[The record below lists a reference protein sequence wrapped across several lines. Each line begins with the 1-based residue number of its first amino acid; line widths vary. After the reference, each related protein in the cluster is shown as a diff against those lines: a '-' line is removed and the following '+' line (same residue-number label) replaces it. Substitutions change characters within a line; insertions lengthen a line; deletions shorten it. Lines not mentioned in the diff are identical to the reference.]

1 MVGQGFVETDNGAG
15 SILNARRFSLMPREV
30 PDLVKSLLMSTQ
42 PRTMS
47 PSTFPFMENFHMTR
61 TSNLGSL
68 NKREE
73 ASDTYSGEASS
84 NYERR
89 EDSSDDLKMAEILG
103 SNKNPDEERPI
114 SSKRFKKTENNH
126 LNDDIKIE
134 NADLEEDDKDMN
146 KLKSLK
152 RRDDIEDEYSS
163 LSERS
168 DGENDS
174 PINEDSEKKMLLRN
188 DEESSI
194 SEE

>member
-1 MVGQGFVETDNGAG
+1 METDNGAG

-42 PRTMS
+42 QRSTS
-47 PSTFPFMENFHMTR
+47 PNTFPFMENFHMTR
-61 TSNLGSL
+61 TSNLGNL

-73 ASDTYSGEASS
+73 ASDSYSGEASS

-89 EDSSDDLKMAEILG
+89 DDSNDDMKMGEILG
-103 SNKNPDEERPI
+103 SSKNSDNERI
-114 SSKRFKKTENNH
+114 QTGNRFKKIEKNHEN
-126 LNDDIKIE
+126 DEVKIDNGDGE
-134 NADLEEDDKDMN
+134 DEEKDVN

-168 DGENDS
+168 DSENDF
-174 PINEDSEKKMLLRN
+174 PINDDTDKKMLLRN
-188 DEESSI
+188 DDDSI
-194 SEE
+194 SDE